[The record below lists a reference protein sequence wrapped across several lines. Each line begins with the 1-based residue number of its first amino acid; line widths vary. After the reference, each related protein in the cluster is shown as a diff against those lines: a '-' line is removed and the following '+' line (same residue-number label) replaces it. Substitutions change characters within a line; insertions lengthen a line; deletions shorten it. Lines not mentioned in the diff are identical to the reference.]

1 MAEKKSVKKSSKKK
15 KVGRKKISFDEV
27 KHTDWDKL
35 DVILQF
41 KPDIAG
47 AADILGVSEVTLERR
62 IKETTNCTFM
72 EYRDKKMAPVKIR
85 LVKKAIDKAMAGD
98 NTMLIFCLKNFC
110 GWSDRPLDLNGSDNQ
125 VANLVLNIPSNNREN

>member
-41 KPDIAG
+41 KPDKAW
-47 AADILGVSEVTLERR
+47 AADILEVSEDTLERR
-62 IKETTNCTFM
+62 IKETKKCTFM

-85 LVKKAIDKAMAGD
+85 LVKKAIDKAFAGD

-110 GWSDRPLDLNGSDNQ
+110 GWSDRPLDLNGNDNQ

>member
-1 MAEKKSVKKSSKKK
+1 MAEKKSVKKNSKKK

-41 KPDIAG
+41 KPDKSW
-47 AADILGVSEVTLERR
+47 AADILGVSEDTLEGG

-72 EYRDKKMAPVKIR
+72 EYRNKKMAPVKIR
-85 LVKKAIDKAMAGD
+85 LVKKAIDKA
-98 NTMLIFCLKNFC
+98 LPVIIRC
-110 GWSDRPLDLNGSDNQ
+110 
-125 VANLVLNIPSNNREN
+125 